1 MRDESPD
8 RPAAGAENEEKSIV
22 RYVYGLSAAIL
33 IGGAAAALT
42 VGPVGAQTAQ
52 NEPGTMA
59 AAAPRAGAPMSFAD
73 LAARLQPAVVNI
85 STKQSI
91 TVSRSSQLPPGFEE
105 FFRQFGAPVPDQQ
118 GDGDSGNGNGGSGGQ
133 VTQRGG
139 SLGSGFLIS
148 ADGYV
153 VTNNH
158 VISPARTGATVE
170 AVTVTLADRREYP
183 ARIVGRDETSDLA
196 LLKINASGLP
206 FVNFGDSTHAR
217 VGDWVLAIGNPF
229 GLGGTVTAG
238 IVSALHRNL
247 PGGGVYDRYIQTDA
261 SINMGNSGG
270 PMFDLN
276 GNVIGINTALYS
288 PTGGNI
294 GIGFAIPAEQVR
306 PVIDA
311 LRRGVRVSRGYIGV
325 SLQPLEDDIAD
336 SMGLPKNQGELIR
349 DVTPGGPAAR
359 AGVQQGDVVVTVAG
373 RPVTPDETLAY
384 LVSQQPVG
392 SRVPIELIR
401 GGQRQNVTV
410 TVGER
415 PSEQELARLNGIDTQ
430 TPVKEPGAAEQSV
443 SQRTTRENLGVTVQA
458 LTPEIARTLKLGDV
472 NLHGVVVSAVN
483 PNSDAAA
490 KGIQQGDI
498 ILSINQRATATPEQA
513 AAAVAAARAAG
524 RSSVLVLLRRGN
536 SPAAYFGL
544 ELMAPAASH

>member
-1 MRDESPD
+1 MSESPGPA
-8 RPAAGAENEEKSIV
+8 RPGHRQETRPV
-22 RYVYGLSAAIL
+22 RYVYGLTAAL
-33 IGGAAAALT
+33 LLGGAAATLT
-42 VGPVGAQTAQ
+42 IGPVGAQTAQ
-52 NEPGTMA
+52 NEPGAMA

-91 TVSRSSQLPPGFEE
+91 QVSRQQQLPPGLEE
-105 FFRQFGAPVPDQQ
+105 FFKQFGAPVPGQD
-118 GDGDSGNGNGGSGGQ
+118 DDSGGSGGSGPVAQ
-133 VTQRGG
+133 HGG
-139 SLGSGFLIS
+139 SLGSGFLVS
-148 ADGYV
+148 PDGYV

-170 AVTVTLADRREYP
+170 SITVTLADSREYE
-183 ARIVGRDETSDLA
+183 AKLIGRDQTSDLA

-206 FVNFGDSTHAR
+206 YVNFGDSTRTR
-217 VGDWVLAIGNPF
+217 VGDWVVAIGNPF

-294 GIGFAIPAEQVR
+294 GIGFAIPAEQAK

-311 LRRGVRVSRGYIGV
+311 LRRGARVSRGYIGV
-325 SLQPLEDDIAD
+325 SLQDVDEDIAAA
-336 SMGLPKNQGELIR
+336 MGVPKNQGELIR
-349 DVTPGGPAAR
+349 GVTPGGPAAR
-359 AGVQQGDVVVTVAG
+359 AGIQQGDVVIAVNGQT
-373 RPVTPDETLAY
+373 VTPDQTLAY

-401 GGQRQNVTV
+401 DGQRRTV
-410 TVGER
+410 TVAIGER
-415 PSEQELARLNGIDTQ
+415 PSEEELARLNGIDTD
-430 TPVKEPGAAEQSV
+430 TPVTGPTDSQQSTG
-443 SQRTTRENLGVTVQA
+443 QRSARESLGLTVQT
-458 LTPEIARTLKLGDV
+458 LTPDIARSLHLGDTS
-472 NLHGVVVSAVN
+472 LKGVVVSAID

-490 KGIQQGDI
+490 KEIHVTDV
-498 ILSINQRATATPEQA
+498 ILSINQRVVRTPDET

-524 RSSVLVLLRRGN
+524 RRSVLLLVKRGN
-536 SPAAYFGL
+536 TPPFYVGIELSRPAAR
-544 ELMAPAASH
+544 